1 VEGYK
6 VVSLDDKPIG
16 RISGVVGD
24 FYIVERGALWKSRLP
39 LPKRYAKVDPDARS
53 VRAGLSKQVL
63 CAAPKVR
70 RDGTLD
76 EEAATSFFGLT

>member
-1 VEGYK
+1 V
-6 VVSLDDKPIG
+6 
-16 RISGVVGD
+16 
-24 FYIVERGALWKSRLP
+24 GAL
-39 LPKRYAKVDPDARS
+39 ARS
-53 VRAGLSKQVL
+53 GPAARDEFYTQALRPTTRVGLADVLGCHQVEEEGAGLSKQVL